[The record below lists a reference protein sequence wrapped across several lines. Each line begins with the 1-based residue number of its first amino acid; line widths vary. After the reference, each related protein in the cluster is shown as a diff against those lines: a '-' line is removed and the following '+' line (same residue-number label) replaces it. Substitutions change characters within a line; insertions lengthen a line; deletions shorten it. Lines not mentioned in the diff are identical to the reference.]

1 MSVTYLREKSSM
13 KNEYLYNSDLVKNN
27 NNFKNEVINENKKI
41 IIAGPCTFGTYEE
54 VYSIAKE
61 LKRLGIKYFR
71 AGAYKSRTSP
81 YSFQG
86 MQEEGIEML
95 IRLKKELDIK
105 IVTEL
110 MTVEQVKKYGNFI
123 DIIQVG
129 TRNMYNYDLL
139 KELGK
144 TKKMIILKRGFMAT
158 YKEWLLSAEYIL
170 KEGNYNVVLCER
182 GIRGF
187 DSSETR
193 NVLDI
198 QAIPFIKHHTKLPII
213 IDPSH
218 ASGKSYIVKSMSKA
232 SLIAGADGLI
242 IEAHINPEQSLC
254 DSEQT
259 INVET
264 LKEIIEFK
272 ERMENYEN

>member
-27 NNFKNEVINENKKI
+27 NNFKNEVIKENKKI

-170 KEGNYNVVLCER
+170 KEENYNVVLCER

-198 QAIPFIKHHTKLPII
+198 QAIPFIKHHSKLPII

-242 IEAHINPEQSLC
+242 IETHINPEQSLC

>member
-1 MSVTYLREKSSM
+1 MNVTYLRGKSSM
-13 KNEYLYNSDLVKNN
+13 KNDYLYNSDLVKNN
-27 NNFKNEVINENKKI
+27 NNFKKEVINENKKI

-95 IRLKKELDIK
+95 IRLKKELNIK

-129 TRNMYNYDLL
+129 TRNMYNYDFL

-198 QAIPFIKHHTKLPII
+198 QAIPFIKYHSKLPII

-242 IEAHINPEQSLC
+242 IETHINPEQSLC

>member
-1 MSVTYLREKSSM
+1 M

-41 IIAGPCTFGTYEE
+41 IIVGPCTFGTYEE
-54 VYSIAKE
+54 VYLIAKE

-123 DIIQVG
+123 DIIQVE

-198 QAIPFIKHHTKLPII
+198 QAIPFIKHHSKLPII
-213 IDPSH
+213 IEPSH

-242 IEAHINPEQSLC
+242 IETHINPEQSLC

-272 ERMENYEN
+272 ERMEIYEN

>member
-1 MSVTYLREKSSM
+1 
-13 KNEYLYNSDLVKNN
+13 
-27 NNFKNEVINENKKI
+27 
-41 IIAGPCTFGTYEE
+41 
-54 VYSIAKE
+54 
-61 LKRLGIKYFR
+61 
-71 AGAYKSRTSP
+71 
-81 YSFQG
+81 
-86 MQEEGIEML
+86 ML
-95 IRLKKELDIK
+95 IRLKKELNIK

-110 MTVEQVKKYGNFI
+110 MTVEQVKKHENFI
-123 DIIQVG
+123 DIIHVE
-129 TRNMYNYDLL
+129 TRNMYDYDLL

-158 YKEWLLSAEYIL
+158 YKEWLFSAEYIL

-198 QAIPFIKHHTKLPII
+198 QAIPFIKHHSKLPII

-218 ASGKSYIVKSMSKA
+218 ASGKSYIVKLMSKT

-242 IEAHINPEQSLC
+242 IETHINPEQSLC
-254 DSEQT
+254 DSE
-259 INVET
+259 
-264 LKEIIEFK
+264 
-272 ERMENYEN
+272 

>member
-27 NNFKNEVINENKKI
+27 NNFKNKVINENKKI

-198 QAIPFIKHHTKLPII
+198 QAIPFIKYHSKLPII

-242 IEAHINPEQSLC
+242 IETHINPEQSLC

>member
-1 MSVTYLREKSSM
+1 MNVTYLREKSSM
-13 KNEYLYNSDLVKNN
+13 KNEYLYNFDLVKNN

-193 NVLDI
+193 NILDI
-198 QAIPFIKHHTKLPII
+198 QAIPFIKHHSKLPII

-242 IEAHINPEQSLC
+242 IETHINPEQSLC

-259 INVET
+259 IDVET

>member
-1 MSVTYLREKSSM
+1 MNVTYLREKSSM

-170 KEGNYNVVLCER
+170 KEENYNVVLCER

-193 NVLDI
+193 NILDI
-198 QAIPFIKHHTKLPII
+198 QAIPFIKHHSKLPII

-242 IEAHINPEQSLC
+242 IETHINPEQSLC

-259 INVET
+259 IDVET

>member
-1 MSVTYLREKSSM
+1 M
-13 KNEYLYNSDLVKNN
+13 KNEYLYNSDLVKKN

-61 LKRLGIKYFR
+61 LKKIGIKYFR
-71 AGAYKSRTSP
+71 AGAYKSRTNP

-86 MQEEGIEML
+86 TQEEGIEML
-95 IRLKKELDIK
+95 IRLKKELNIK

-198 QAIPFIKHHTKLPII
+198 QAIPFIKHHSKLPII

-232 SLIAGADGLI
+232 SLIAGSDGLI
-242 IEAHINPEQSLC
+242 IETHINPEKSLC

-272 ERMENYEN
+272 ERVENYEN

>member
-198 QAIPFIKHHTKLPII
+198 QAIPFIKHHSKLPII

-242 IEAHINPEQSLC
+242 IETHINPEQSLC

>member
-1 MSVTYLREKSSM
+1 MNVTYLREKSSM
-13 KNEYLYNSDLVKNN
+13 KNDYLYNSDLVKNN
-27 NNFKNEVINENKKI
+27 NNFKKEVINENKKI

-95 IRLKKELDIK
+95 IRLKKELNIK

-198 QAIPFIKHHTKLPII
+198 QAIPFIKYHSKLPII

-242 IEAHINPEQSLC
+242 IETHINPEQSLC

>member
-110 MTVEQVKKYGNFI
+110 MTIEQVKKYGNFI

-198 QAIPFIKHHTKLPII
+198 QAIPFIKYHSKLPII

-218 ASGKSYIVKSMSKA
+218 ASGKSYIIKSMSKA

-242 IEAHINPEQSLC
+242 IETHINPEQSLC

>member
-1 MSVTYLREKSSM
+1 MNVTYLREKSSM

-193 NVLDI
+193 NILDI
-198 QAIPFIKHHTKLPII
+198 QAIPFIKHHSKLPII
-213 IDPSH
+213 IDSSH

-242 IEAHINPEQSLC
+242 IETHINPEQSLC

-259 INVET
+259 IDVET

>member
-259 INVET
+259 INIET

>member
-1 MSVTYLREKSSM
+1 MNVTYLREKSSM

-198 QAIPFIKHHTKLPII
+198 QAIPFIKHHSKLPII

-218 ASGKSYIVKSMSKA
+218 ASGKSYIVRSMSKA

-242 IEAHINPEQSLC
+242 IKTHINPEQSLC

-272 ERMENYEN
+272 ERMKNYEN

>member
-1 MSVTYLREKSSM
+1 MNVTYSREKSSM

-193 NVLDI
+193 NILDI
-198 QAIPFIKHHTKLPII
+198 QAIPFIKHHSKLPII

-242 IEAHINPEQSLC
+242 IETHINPEQSLC

-259 INVET
+259 IDVET

>member
-1 MSVTYLREKSSM
+1 MNVTYLREKSSM

-193 NVLDI
+193 NILDI
-198 QAIPFIKHHTKLPII
+198 QAIPFIKHHSKLPII

-242 IEAHINPEQSLC
+242 IETHINPEQSLC

-259 INVET
+259 IDVET

>member
-242 IEAHINPEQSLC
+242 IETHINPEQSLC

>member
-1 MSVTYLREKSSM
+1 MNVTYLREKSSM
-13 KNEYLYNSDLVKNN
+13 KNEYLYNSDLVKNK

-187 DSSETR
+187 DSSEIR

-198 QAIPFIKHHTKLPII
+198 QAIPFIKHHSKLPII

-242 IEAHINPEQSLC
+242 IETHIYPEQSLC

>member
-1 MSVTYLREKSSM
+1 MSVTYLREKNSM

-198 QAIPFIKHHTKLPII
+198 QAIPFIKHHSKLPII

-242 IEAHINPEQSLC
+242 IETHINPEQSLC

>member
-198 QAIPFIKHHTKLPII
+198 QAIPFIKYHSKLPII

-242 IEAHINPEQSLC
+242 IETHINPEQSLC

>member
-1 MSVTYLREKSSM
+1 MNVIYLKGKSSM
-13 KNEYLYNSDLVKNN
+13 KNEYLYNSNLIQNN
-27 NNFKNEVINENKKI
+27 NNFKNEIIKEHKKI

-61 LKRLGIKYFR
+61 LKKIGIKYFR

-86 MQEEGIEML
+86 MQDEGIEML
-95 IRLKKELDIK
+95 IKLKKELNIK

-110 MTVEQVKKYGNFI
+110 MTIEQVKKYGKFI

-129 TRNMYNYDLL
+129 TRNMYNYNLL
-139 KELGK
+139 RELGK
-144 TKKMIILKRGFMAT
+144 TNKTIILKRGFMAT
-158 YKEWLLSAEYIL
+158 YKEWLLSAEYVL
-170 KEGNYNVVLCER
+170 KEGNYNVILCER

-187 DSSETR
+187 DSEETR

-198 QAIPFIKHHTKLPII
+198 QAIPYIKQHSKLPII

-218 ASGKSYIVKSMSKA
+218 ASGKSYIVKPMSKA

-242 IEAHINPEQSLC
+242 IETHINPEQSLC

-259 INVET
+259 INIET
-264 LKEIIEFK
+264 LKEIIEFN
-272 ERMENYEN
+272 ERIDNYEN

>member
-61 LKRLGIKYFR
+61 LKRLGIKYIR
-71 AGAYKSRTSP
+71 GGAYKSRTSP

-198 QAIPFIKHHTKLPII
+198 QAIPFIKYHSKLPII

-242 IEAHINPEQSLC
+242 IETHINPEQSLC

>member
-1 MSVTYLREKSSM
+1 M
-13 KNEYLYNSDLVKNN
+13 
-27 NNFKNEVINENKKI
+27 
-41 IIAGPCTFGTYEE
+41 
-54 VYSIAKE
+54 
-61 LKRLGIKYFR
+61 
-71 AGAYKSRTSP
+71 
-81 YSFQG
+81 
-86 MQEEGIEML
+86 
-95 IRLKKELDIK
+95 
-105 IVTEL
+105 
-110 MTVEQVKKYGNFI
+110 
-123 DIIQVG
+123 
-129 TRNMYNYDLL
+129 
-139 KELGK
+139 
-144 TKKMIILKRGFMAT
+144 
-158 YKEWLLSAEYIL
+158 SAEYIL

-198 QAIPFIKHHTKLPII
+198 QAIPFIKYHSKLPII

-242 IEAHINPEQSLC
+242 IETHINPEQSLC

>member
-198 QAIPFIKHHTKLPII
+198 QAIPFIKYHSKLPII

-242 IEAHINPEQSLC
+242 IETHINPEQSLC

-259 INVET
+259 INIET

>member
-1 MSVTYLREKSSM
+1 MNVTYLREKSSM

-193 NVLDI
+193 NILDI
-198 QAIPFIKHHTKLPII
+198 QAIPFIKHNSKLPII

-242 IEAHINPEQSLC
+242 IETHINPEQSLC

-259 INVET
+259 IDVET

>member
-1 MSVTYLREKSSM
+1 MNVTYSREKSSM

-105 IVTEL
+105 IITEL

-193 NVLDI
+193 NILDI
-198 QAIPFIKHHTKLPII
+198 QAIPFIKHHSKLPII

-242 IEAHINPEQSLC
+242 IETHINPEQSLC

-259 INVET
+259 IDVET

>member
-1 MSVTYLREKSSM
+1 MNVTYLREKSSM

-110 MTVEQVKKYGNFI
+110 MTVEQVTKYGNFI

-193 NVLDI
+193 NILDI
-198 QAIPFIKHHTKLPII
+198 QAIPFIKHHSKLPII

-242 IEAHINPEQSLC
+242 IETHINPEQSLC

-259 INVET
+259 IDVET

>member
-86 MQEEGIEML
+86 IQEEGIEML

-198 QAIPFIKHHTKLPII
+198 QAIPFIKYHSKLPII

-242 IEAHINPEQSLC
+242 IETHINPEQSLC

>member
-1 MSVTYLREKSSM
+1 MNVIYLREKSSM

-198 QAIPFIKHHTKLPII
+198 QAIPFIKHHSKLPII

-242 IEAHINPEQSLC
+242 IETHINPEQSLC

>member
-242 IEAHINPEQSLC
+242 IETHINPEQSLC

-259 INVET
+259 INIET